1 MPVMQQQPPA
11 VPPPQKTTKKTGS
24 KALTIINPATGKSI
38 FEDDS
43 SAASNDQEK
52 VDHKG
57 ETEKEN
63 AEPLTPVV
71 SAMSDGPSVDITP
84 KHTVKNKKS
93 KPPETIPQLADPPKK
108 AEPTVESIVEVV
120 SQDCENNNGSAMPEI
135 TTEHLPTPPTKSM
148 TPPPVVEEQTEQQSP
163 PLQPQP
169 APVSV
174 DSNDTNNNNYQ
185 KVPADEDLNEQEIP
199 EQVNR
204 PQSPCDHVLIEFI
217 IPATR
222 K

>member
-1 MPVMQQQPPA
+1 MYDPSVMPVMQQPPA
-11 VPPPQKTTKKTGS
+11 VPPPQKPAKKTGS

-52 VDHKG
+52 VDHKD
-57 ETEKEN
+57 EIEKEN
-63 AEPLTPVV
+63 SEPLTPVV

-108 AEPTVESIVEVV
+108 IEAAVQESVQAV
-120 SQDCENNNGSAMPEI
+120 SQDSENNNGSVMPEI
-135 TTEHLPTPPTKSM
+135 TTEPLPTPPTITTKSM
-148 TPPPVVEEQTEQQSP
+148 TPPPLVEEQQV
-163 PLQPQP
+163 QPQP
-169 APVSV
+169 VVQQQQPQTAAVKV

-185 KVPADEDLNEQEIP
+185 KVSADENQNEEETS
-199 EQVNR
+199 EQV
-204 PQSPCDHVLIEFI
+204 
-217 IPATR
+217 